1 MTKRMAMLREAQ
13 RAAKPAISAERL
25 LLATEA
31 YKKYAGEP
39 VWIFRAH
46 ILEYVLDHKAIVVRD
61 GELLLGSATEKIR
74 AGLIFPEY
82 SSGLMWLKSE
92 LPGMPARETDPM
104 DMTPKERDIILECL
118 DYWDNKSTEDIMNET
133 MPQFI
138 KDAETAGAF
147 KSGGRGLSSSA
158 ISMNFKRMLNHGF
171 RWHIKDCQRRIEEA
185 YQTPMTVEK
194 EQKVLYW
201 RSLIIVMEA
210 VIRYARR
217 NADEAERLAGETAD
231 ETRRAELLEMARIC
245 RKVPEYEP
253 ETFWEAIQHEW
264 MMHVV
269 MHIECNAHSTQLHR
283 FDVWFYPYYK
293 KDLEAGKI
301 DRERGIELIEQLMLK
316 VDSLFFIADNYY
328 AKANA
333 GLPTWQNMHLGGYTP
348 EGEDAC
354 NELTDMALD
363 AAYEM
368 RLSNPPFIL
377 RYNKKTSR
385 KIIEKACRMI
395 QEGLANPAFFSDETA
410 IRIVLN
416 KGGTLEEARDWCTTG
431 CVETMPG
438 CGHADGSPIG
448 GYINMPKVLEITLH
462 NGKDPRT
469 GLEVGL
475 KTGDPRDFK
484 NIDELIDAYMKQL
497 YHFADMHTYA
507 VNATMSVQ
515 AHYLPCVYHSIFIDG
530 CIERGKTIQEGG
542 ADYLFNSLFMAGPAT
557 AGDSINAVEYAVFQE
572 KKMTMDEL
580 IALCDTNFEGRE
592 DLRQYLINRAPK
604 YGNDIED
611 LDQRLAVI
619 VEELAHH
626 YQNIKDCRGGR
637 YSAGN
642 MTQTHNVPL
651 GSYCG
656 ATPDGRLAYTPI
668 SDNASP
674 MMGRD
679 LSGPTASANSVAK
692 MHIDQNHAAQ
702 LYNIRFDPV
711 AVSGENGVNIIK
723 GVFCNYCDNGGYH
736 IQANVVDNET
746 LRKAQKDP
754 ENYRD
759 IVVRVSGYLAYFT
772 ELDASVQQTIIDR
785 TIHLA

>member
-1 MTKRMAMLREAQ
+1 MTDRIAQLRENQ

-25 LLATEA
+25 LLATKA

-39 VWIFRAH
+39 VWLFRAH
-46 ILEYVLDHKAIVVRD
+46 ILEYVLDRKAIVIRV

-82 SSGLMWLKSE
+82 SSGLMWLKNE
-92 LPGMPARETDPM
+92 LPGMTTRATDPM
-104 DMTPKERDIILECL
+104 DMTPEECKAILECL
-118 DYWDNKSTEDIMNET
+118 DYWDGKSTEDIMNAT

-138 KDAETAGAF
+138 KDAETVGAF

-158 ISMNFKRMLNHGF
+158 ISMNFKRMLSHGF
-171 RWHIKDCQRRIEEA
+171 RWHIEDCQRRIREA
-185 YQTPMTVEK
+185 YETPMTLEK

-201 RSLIIVMEA
+201 QSLIIVMEA
-210 VIRYARR
+210 VIRYAHR
-217 NADEAERLAGETAD
+217 NADEAERLAAQAPTEQ
-231 ETRRAELLEMARIC
+231 RRAELLEMARIC
-245 RKVPEYEP
+245 RKVPEYPP
-253 ETFWEAIQHEW
+253 ETFWEALQHEW

-283 FDVWFYPYYK
+283 FDVWFYPYYE
-293 KDLEAGKI
+293 KDLAAGRI

-333 GLPTWQNMHLGGYTP
+333 GLPTWQNMHLGGYTAD
-348 EGEDAC
+348 GEDAC

-368 RLSNPPFIL
+368 HLSNPPFIL
-377 RYNKKTSR
+377 RYNRKTSE
-385 KIIEKACRMI
+385 KIVRKACKMI
-395 QEGLANPAFFSDETA
+395 QEGLANPAFFSDDMA
-410 IRIVLN
+410 MKIVLN

-438 CGHADGSPIG
+438 CGQADGSPIG
-448 GYINMPKVLEITLH
+448 GYLNMPKILELTLH

-475 KTGDPRDFK
+475 KTGDPRTFRS
-484 NIDELIDAYMKQL
+484 IDEFVAAYQKQL
-497 YHFADMHTYA
+497 HHFADLHTYA

-515 AHYLPCVYHSIFIDG
+515 AYYLPCVYHSIFLDG

-542 ADYLFNSLFMAGPAT
+542 ANYLFNSLFMAGPAT
-557 AGDSINAVEYAVFQE
+557 AADSINAIEYAVFQE
-572 KKMTMDEL
+572 HKLTMDEL
-580 IALCDTNFEGRE
+580 IHLCDTNFEGNE
-592 DLRQYLINRAPK
+592 ALRQYLINRAPK
-604 YGNDIED
+604 YGNDIERI
-611 LDQRLAVI
+611 DQRLADI
-619 VEELAHH
+619 IEDLAHY
-626 YQNIKDCRGGR
+626 YQNIRDCRGGR

-656 ATPDGRLAYTPI
+656 ATPDGRLAFTPI

-679 LSGPTASANSVAK
+679 TSGPTASANSVAK
-692 MHIDQNHAAQ
+692 MHIEHNHAAQ
-702 LYNIRFDPV
+702 LYNTRFDPNS
-711 AVSGENGVNIIK
+711 VSGENGIKIIE
-723 GVFCNYCDNGGYH
+723 GVFRNYCENGGYH

-772 ELDASVQQTIIDR
+772 ELDEAVQQTIIDR

>member
-1 MTKRMAMLREAQ
+1 MNQRIRKLREMQ
-13 RAAKPAISAERL
+13 RGAKPAISAERL

-39 VWIFRAH
+39 IWIFRAH
-46 ILEYVLDHKAIVVRD
+46 ILEYVLDHKKIVIRD

-82 SSGLMWLKSE
+82 SSGLMWLKGE
-92 LPGMPARETDPM
+92 LPTMSTRATDPM
-104 DMTPKERDIILECL
+104 DMTPEERAIILECL
-118 DYWDNKSTEDIMNET
+118 DYWDGKSTEDIMNET
-133 MPQFI
+133 MPQKI

-158 ISMNFKRMLNHGF
+158 ISMNFKRMLGHGF
-171 RWHIKDCQRRIEEA
+171 RWHIDECRRRIDEA
-185 YQTPMTVEK
+185 FETHMTVEK

-210 VIRYARR
+210 VIRYAHR
-217 NADEAERLAGETAD
+217 NADVAEKLAYETD
-231 ETRRAELLEMARIC
+231 DPVRKAELMEMARIC

-293 KDLEAGKI
+293 KDLEAGVI
-301 DRERGIELIEQLMLK
+301 DREKGIELIEQLMLK
-316 VDSLFFIADNYY
+316 IDSLFFIADNYY

-333 GLPTWQNMHLGGYTP
+333 GLPTWQNMHLGGYTAD
-348 EGEDAC
+348 GEDAC
-354 NELTDMALD
+354 NELTEMALD
-363 AAYEM
+363 AAHEM
-368 RLSNPPFIL
+368 KLSNPPFIL
-377 RYNKKTSR
+377 RYNKKTAPH
-385 KIIEKACRMI
+385 IIRKACQMI
-395 QEGLANPAFFSDETA
+395 QEGLANPAFFSDEMA
-410 IRIVLN
+410 IKIVLN

-438 CGHADGSPIG
+438 CGHSDGSPIG
-448 GYINMPKVLEITLH
+448 GYINMPKIFEITLH

-475 KTGDPRDFK
+475 KTGDPREFK
-484 NIDELIDAYMKQL
+484 DMDELVEAYMKQL
-497 YHFADMHTYA
+497 YYFADLHTYA

-515 AHYLPCVYHSIFIDG
+515 AHYLPCVYHSIFLDG
-530 CIERGKTIQEGG
+530 CIENGKTIQEGG
-542 ADYLFNSLFMAGPAT
+542 VNKQFNSLFMAGPAT
-557 AGDSINAVEYAVFQE
+557 AADSINAVEFAVFKE

-580 IALCDTNFEGRE
+580 IQLCDSNFENNE

-611 LDQRLAVI
+611 VDQRIADI
-619 VEELAHH
+619 VEKLAHH
-626 YQNIKDCRGGR
+626 YQSIKDCRGGR

-656 ATPDGRLAYTPI
+656 ATPDGRLAGTPI

-679 LSGPTASANSVAK
+679 INGPTASANSVAK
-692 MHIDQNHAAQ
+692 MHIEHNHAGQ
-702 LYNIRFDPV
+702 LYNTRFDPI
-711 AVSGENGVNIIK
+711 AVSGENGINIIE
-723 GVFCNYCDNGGYH
+723 GVFRNYCDNGGYH
-736 IQANVVDNET
+736 IQANVVNNDT
-746 LRKAQKDP
+746 LRAAQKDP
-754 ENYRD
+754 ESYRD
-759 IVVRVSGYLAYFT
+759 LVVRVSGYLAYFT
-772 ELDASVQQTIIDR
+772 ELDELVQQTIIDR
-785 TIHLA
+785 TIHLG